1 MSQENVEIVR
11 AVRIRLTPETRRHR
25 SFDEGILI
33 RFPAFTRWVSAVAA
47 QLPSRSRLRRTLV
60 AHRLRQGYA
69 AGNRQDF
76 ELLFIGMDL
85 GSYEYRPSR
94 DLLPPD
100 ADRVF
105 EGKDGYLR
113 LWRYWLEAFGDI
125 RWDPEEALDFGDH
138 LLVTTSQSG
147 HGSGSGVG
155 VSKRVFQLFDLRR
168 GLVIRQQDFLDLSD
182 ALEAVSLSEQDAHAE
197 S

>member
-1 MSQENVEIVR
+1 MSHENVEIAR
-11 AVRIRLTPETRRHR
+11 AVRIPLTPETRRRR

-33 RFPAFTRWVSAVAA
+33 RLPAFARWVSAVAA
-47 QLPSRSRLRRTLV
+47 RLPRKSRLRRTML
-60 AHRLRQGYA
+60 AYRLRQAYA

-85 GSYEYRPSR
+85 ASYEYRPSR

-100 ADRVF
+100 ADSVF

-138 LLVTTSQSG
+138 VLVTTSQSG

-155 VSKRVFQLFDLRR
+155 LSKRVFQLFDLRR
-168 GLVIRQQDFLDLSD
+168 GLVQRQQDFLDLAE
-182 ALEAVSLSEQDAHAE
+182 ALEAVGLSEQDAH
-197 S
+197 